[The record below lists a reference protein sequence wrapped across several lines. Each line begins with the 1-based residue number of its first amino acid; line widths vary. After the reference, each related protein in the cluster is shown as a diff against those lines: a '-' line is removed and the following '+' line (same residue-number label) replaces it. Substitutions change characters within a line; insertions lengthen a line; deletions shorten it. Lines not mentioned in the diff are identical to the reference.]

1 MKPEGNM
8 VSLAEEW
15 DLMRKSGIST
25 TENLDQWLLQ
35 YGFKQQIKVHFFSF
49 ETLKMVDLINYH
61 QN

>member
-35 YGFKQQIKVHFFSF
+35 YGFKQQIKVHFFF
-49 ETLKMVDLINYH
+49 LLRPLKWST
-61 QN
+61 